1 MTKIKNIYSF
11 GTSFSNAGGF
21 EFHRKSHM
29 RDYYKCLDIP
39 LEKSKVQYTYLLSQ
53 LLEKTINCTNLSKDG
68 FGNERIYRKIHEITH
83 QKNFIPEENLFIIEF
98 SDLGRKEI
106 YVNKDKKHGIINYL
120 VEDEQKIKFV
130 GSSYNYNDEIWTEN
144 LLEAEESFKSFFEK
158 SFNFRE
164 EIDKTNANIL
174 KTITYLEYLKIPY
187 IILHSPPNPG
197 HGHVHIFDDLIKRKS
212 VDEIDGH
219 VIFGYLW
226 SNKYDITDETNGKV
240 GDLHFG
246 YRGNIIISKLVFNKM
261 IDLKLIE
268 GEKIPFD
275 DIIKET
281 NNIKEILDKNN

>member
-21 EFHRKSHM
+21 EFHRKPHM

-39 LEKSKVQYTYLLSQ
+39 LDKSKVQYTYLLSQ
-53 LLEKTINCTNLSKDG
+53 LLNNTINCTNLSKDG
-68 FGNERIYRKIHEITH
+68 FGNERIYRKIHEITY
-83 QKNFIPEENLFIIEF
+83 QKNFIPEENLFLIEF

-120 VEDEQKIKFV
+120 VEDEEKIKFV
-130 GSSYNYNDEIWTEN
+130 GSSYNYSEETFSVN
-144 LLEAEESFKSFFEK
+144 LYQAEESFKPYFEK
-158 SFNFRE
+158 TFNFKE
-164 EIDKTNANIL
+164 ELDKTHTNIL

-187 IILHSPPNPG
+187 IILDSPPDID
-197 HGHVHIFDDLIKRKS
+197 HGRVHIFDDLIKRKS
-212 VDEIDGH
+212 LNINNGRFG
-219 VIFGYLW
+219 FGYLW
-226 SNKYDITDETNGKV
+226 SNKYDIKSETNGKV
-240 GDLHFG
+240 EDLHFG